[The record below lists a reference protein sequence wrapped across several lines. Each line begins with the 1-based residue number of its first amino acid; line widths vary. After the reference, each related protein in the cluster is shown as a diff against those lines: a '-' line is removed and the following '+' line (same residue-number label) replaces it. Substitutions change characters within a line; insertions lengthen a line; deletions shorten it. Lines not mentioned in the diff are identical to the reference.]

1 MKKVWKWVIGIV
13 VALVVVAA
21 LVGGAFLLRN
31 HFGNLVSIARSN
43 QPGLQV
49 PGFRDGQRGPGRYPG
64 MMPFGRDGWDGY
76 GMHMR
81 GFGMMGFGRRG
92 MFGGLIGGLV
102 CLGFLALVVLGIIWL
117 VSCLRKPAAGS
128 AVITPTA
135 APVTPVAEVAAPVA
149 EPVVPVAA
157 FHPCP
162 KCGEPV
168 QDGWKHCPN
177 CGKKQ
182 K

>member
-13 VALVVVAA
+13 IVLVVVAA

-31 HFGNLVSIARSN
+31 HFANVVRIAQSGQR
-43 QPGLQV
+43 GVQV
-49 PGFRDGQRGPGRYPG
+49 PGYGDGQRFPG
-64 MMPFGRDGWDGY
+64 MRPFGNDGWGRY

-81 GFGMMGFGRRG
+81 GPGMMGFGG
-92 MFGGLIGGLV
+92 HMLFGGLIRGLL
-102 CLGFLALVVLGIIWL
+102 CLGFLALFVLGIIWL
-117 VSCLRKPAAGS
+117 VRRLRKPVSTSSAVAPVAGS
-128 AVITPTA
+128 
-135 APVTPVAEVAAPVA
+135 VTPAAEVAAPIV
-149 EPVVPVAA
+149 EPVVPVVAVAA
-157 FHPCP
+157 VHPCP